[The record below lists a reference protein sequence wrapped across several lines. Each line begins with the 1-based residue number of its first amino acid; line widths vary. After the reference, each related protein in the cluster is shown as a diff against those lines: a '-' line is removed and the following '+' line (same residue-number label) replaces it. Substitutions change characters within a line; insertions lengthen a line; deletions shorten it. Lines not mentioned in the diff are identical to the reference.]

1 MGVETLLL
9 SLPNV
14 GLKVSGTGQRT
25 EDVGSWE
32 VPAASPGVRGT
43 VQQGSPPSPPALPA
57 FSGPP
62 VTGRAL
68 QVPSQPLGGATSK
81 VRFLSKACV
90 PSLLVQHLMLALA
103 TCPGEYTEKRVCPG

>member
-43 VQQGSPPSPPALPA
+43 VQQGSPPPPRHCLH
-57 FSGPP
+57 
-62 VTGRAL
+62 
-68 QVPSQPLGGATSK
+68 SQAPRSRD
-81 VRFLSKACV
+81 VLSKS
-90 PSLLVQHLMLALA
+90 PRSLLVGPHLR
-103 TCPGEYTEKRVCPG
+103 CVS